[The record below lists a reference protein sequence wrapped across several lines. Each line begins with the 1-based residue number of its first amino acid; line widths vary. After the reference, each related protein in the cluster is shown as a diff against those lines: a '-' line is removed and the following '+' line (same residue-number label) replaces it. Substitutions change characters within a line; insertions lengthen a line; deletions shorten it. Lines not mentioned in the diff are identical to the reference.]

1 MRSSK
6 TATTNKKVS
15 IKVPEKVV
23 IEEPVSK
30 ISIIKTAN
38 KIKDKYLKIRCE
50 KSKKLTD
57 QYKKSELTNV
67 TDAIENVSKSS
78 DKKEK
83 KVAAEKILKK
93 YKNLKKS
100 KKTYLVSEKDIE
112 TIDYLSPDEERAQLM
127 QPTKFLT
134 IINLKRI
141 KV

>member
-57 QYKKSELTNV
+57 QHKKSELTNV
-67 TDAIENVSKSS
+67 TDTIENVNKSS

-112 TIDYLSPDEERAQLM
+112 TIDYLSPDEERA
-127 QPTKFLT
+127 
-134 IINLKRI
+134 
-141 KV
+141 

>member
-50 KSKKLTD
+50 KSKKLLTD
-57 QYKKSELTNV
+57 QHKKSELTNV
-67 TDAIENVSKSS
+67 TDTIENVNKSS

-112 TIDYLSPDEERAQLM
+112 TIDYLSPDEERA
-127 QPTKFLT
+127 
-134 IINLKRI
+134 
-141 KV
+141 

>member
-112 TIDYLSPDEERAQLM
+112 TIDYLSPDEERA
-127 QPTKFLT
+127 
-134 IINLKRI
+134 
-141 KV
+141 

>member
-57 QYKKSELTNV
+57 QHKKSELTNV
-67 TDAIENVSKSS
+67 TDAIENVNKSS

-112 TIDYLSPDEERAQLM
+112 TIDYLSPDEERA
-127 QPTKFLT
+127 
-134 IINLKRI
+134 
-141 KV
+141 

>member
-57 QYKKSELTNV
+57 QHKKSELTNV

-78 DKKEK
+78 DEKEK

-112 TIDYLSPDEERAQLM
+112 TIDYLSPDEERA
-127 QPTKFLT
+127 
-134 IINLKRI
+134 
-141 KV
+141 